1 MIANLMEYGRNA
13 LKVKQREIILINFP
27 FSDLTGTKVRPALV
41 VSSNRYNQNNLDAV
55 VLAIT
60 SNLSPHAYKIPIEMH
75 DLDNGSLPLK
85 SAIRVDKPF
94 SVLQSKVLK
103 IQAKVTIAKLKEV
116 KLLINELTDE

>member
-1 MIANLMEYGRNA
+1 MEYGRNA

-27 FSDLTGTKVRPALV
+27 FFDLTGTKVRPALV

-60 SNLSPHAYKIPIEMH
+60 SNLSPHAYKILIEIH
-75 DLDNGSLPLK
+75 DLENGSLPLK

-94 SVLQSKVLK
+94 SFLQSKVLK